1 MVAYYTISMPTPCK
15 RLYCYVDESG
25 QDTAGDFFVVSILVT
40 GDERDALLKQLL
52 EIERQSKKRN
62 IKWHKANYR
71 YRLAYIDLLTK
82 LPILEGKIFYEIYDE
97 GKDYLAYTS
106 DATAK
111 TLRHKRADAF
121 TIYIDG
127 YREAELTNF
136 KRHLRPSVKVPTQ
149 IRGVKRDENNVFIRL
164 VDAICGLVRDAQ
176 EDDKQAKE
184 AVKKLKHKGIVQQA

>member
-1 MVAYYTISMPTPCK
+1 MPTPRK

-40 GDERDALLKQLL
+40 GDERDSLLEQLL
-52 EIERQSKKRN
+52 EIEGESKKRN
-62 IKWHKANYR
+62 IKWHKANYQH
-71 YRLAYIDLLTK
+71 RLAYIELLTE
-82 LPILEGKIFYEIYDE
+82 LSGLEGKIFYETYNE
-97 GKDYLAYTS
+97 GKEYLVYMS

-127 YREAELTNF
+127 YREAELTHF
-136 KRHLRPSVKVPTQ
+136 KRQLRPSVKVPTQ
-149 IRGVKRDENNVFIRL
+149 IRGVKRDENNAFIRL

-176 EDDKQAKE
+176 EGDKQAKE
-184 AVKKLKHKGIVQQA
+184 AVQKLKRRGIVRQA

>member
-1 MVAYYTISMPTPCK
+1 MPTPRK

-40 GDERDALLKQLL
+40 GDERNSLLQQLL
-52 EIERQSKKRN
+52 EIERESKKRN
-62 IKWHKANYR
+62 IKWHKANYQH
-71 YRLAYIDLLTK
+71 RLAYIELLTEFSG
-82 LPILEGKIFYEIYDE
+82 LEGKIFYETYNE
-97 GKDYLAYTS
+97 GKEYLVYTS
-106 DATAK
+106 DTTAK

-127 YREAELTNF
+127 YREAELTSF

-149 IRGVKRDENNVFIRL
+149 IRGVKRDENNAFIRL

-176 EDDKQAKE
+176 ENDQQAKL
-184 AVKKLKHKGIVQQA
+184 AVQKLKRRGIIRQA